1 MSVDILRTSWDQCR
15 SMVQYSFTSMETR
28 RLMRTDSPGRPPWL
42 SHSSWTMMLEPKLI
56 VILYK
61 TELLWTWCVCENM
74 FNIFLFQE
82 KLSVAAFSYTHVC
95 SCPKWQTVEEISS
108 KWGGWGA
115 KLFSV
120 LDPMESCDAVPR
132 RNSNSALYPCTA
144 LAAFPWAGVGM
155 ECLFSVYT
163 PPPLHKLVL
172 VWGVCFQSSPPP
184 PPSRSNFNGGTQLF
198 LQDFHC
204 NVPQRINCFCFLR
217 QIPDLLGTPMTFSL
231 FEWVKDNL
239 DSLLEHQPDAPL
251 PQVCIGSRCPFHRSL
266 IIPFMFTVQILE
278 SRCHLCVCHAV
289 GIKNKTNKPK
299 QQNKTK
305 KEKS

>member
-132 RNSNSALYPCTA
+132 KNSNSALYPCTA

-172 VWGVCFQSSPPP
+172 VWGVCFQSPPP
-184 PPSRSNFNGGTQLF
+184 HPAATLMVAPSSFCKISIVTCPRGLTVFVFCDRSQT
-198 LQDFHC
+198 C
-204 NVPQRINCFCFLR
+204 WAPQWPSPCL
-217 QIPDLLGTPMTFSL
+217 S
-231 FEWVKDNL
+231 
-239 DSLLEHQPDAPL
+239 
-251 PQVCIGSRCPFHRSL
+251 GSRTTWTRYWNISL
-266 IIPFMFTVQILE
+266 TLLFRRYV
-278 SRCHLCVCHAV
+278 
-289 GIKNKTNKPK
+289 
-299 QQNKTK
+299 
-305 KEKS
+305 